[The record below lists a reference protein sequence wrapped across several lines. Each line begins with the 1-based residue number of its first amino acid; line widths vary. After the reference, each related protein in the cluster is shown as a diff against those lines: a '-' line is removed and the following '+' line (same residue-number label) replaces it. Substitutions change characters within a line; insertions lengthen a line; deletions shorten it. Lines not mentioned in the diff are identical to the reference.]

1 MTKSCFIISSI
12 GSEDSDIRKLANEK
26 FDLIFEPVL
35 TKLGYDVTRADK
47 IGSPGSISGEIV
59 SNVINSDLVIADVSD
74 NNPNVFYELAIRNA
88 VKKPVIVFRKVN
100 QIMPF
105 DIYDTRA
112 IDIDRNQPRVWDNA
126 KNKLHLHVTAAEQ
139 NPELAS
145 ESILSAFT
153 IKLDVKKLDPIDEM
167 HYILRDLQQQIRN
180 MSKSFPSNS
189 ASNDSRLQKLLQKSK
204 DIGYD
209 HVVGIALGSAASG
222 CEVTNDCFSPH
233 TIRIKKGESVLWV
246 NEDSASHTVIS
257 RSPDDKHGKEFA
269 SSLFMSGN
277 SFSHTFDKMGEFP
290 YFDLVHPWMSGLVIV
305 E

>member
-12 GSEDSDIRKLANEK
+12 GSEDSEIRKLANEK
-26 FDLIFEPVL
+26 FDLVFEPVL

-47 IGSPGSISGEIV
+47 IGSSGSISSEIV

-88 VKKPVIVFRKVN
+88 VQKPVIVFRKVN
-100 QIMPF
+100 QTMPF

-126 KNKLHLHVTAAEQ
+126 KNALHVHVKAAEKK
-139 NPELAS
+139 PELAS
-145 ESILSAFT
+145 ESILSTFT
-153 IKLDVKKLDPIDEM
+153 IKLDAKKSDPIDEM
-167 HYILRDLQQQIRN
+167 HYILRDIQQQIRN
-180 MSKSFPSNS
+180 LSKNLSNPSV
-189 ASNDSRLQKLLQKSK
+189 SNDDRLQKLIQSSK

-209 HVVGIALGSAASG
+209 HVVSITLGSSVPG
-222 CEVTNDCFSPH
+222 CEETRDCFSPH
-233 TIRIKKGESVLWV
+233 TIQIKKGESILWI
-246 NEDSASHTVIS
+246 NEDTAAHTVTAGTPGDGPS
-257 RSPDDKHGKEFA
+257 GEFD

-277 SFSHTFDKMGEFP
+277 SFSYTFDRSGEFP
-290 YFDLVHPWMSGLVIV
+290 YFDMVHQWMSGLVVV